1 MIDEVISIMKYN
13 EGDKVRIKSKEWYDA
28 NKDEYGNVH
37 NIGKYGWMFTE
48 RESRFCGK
56 VVTILLKG
64 SASYAIVEDNCEG
77 FWTDEM
83 IEGKSDDENTLKL
96 ESTRTVFEY
105 SNEYARIWLE
115 IYKDDPTTCVFTHLL
130 VDEKH
135 RKQGYGT
142 KALFDAEKIA
152 KNHGCNTVYL
162 MVENT
167 ENNYWVYKWYLKC
180 GYKWYKDSCDNYV
193 WLNKNL

>member
-1 MIDEVISIMKYN
+1 MRNRNMKYN
-13 EGDKVRIKSKEWYDA
+13 VGDKVRIKSLDWYNE
-28 NKDEYGNVH
+28 NKTTYGNVLFD
-37 NIGKYGWMFTE
+37 NAVFVKEQSLY
-48 RESRFCGK
+48 CGC
-56 VVTILLKG
+56 VLTIRLVTNN
-64 SASYAIVEDNCEG
+64 SYHVIENNYY
-77 FWTDEM
+77 WTDEM

-105 SNEYARIWLE
+105 SNEYVRIWLE

-152 KNHGCNTVYL
+152 RNHGCNTVYL